1 LPQPRCLPAPHPPFV
16 PPFSVFTWADH
27 PFQGNRQSRAGV
39 LIHSSDRYPLG
50 NCDWPGLETFPD
62 YLTRLGTVSCLA
74 SLTAQLLLR
83 VTDDAR
89 TPPEELV
96 NPASAP
102 NFYLQLTEGPRQPAC
117 LDLSPVAWAYP
128 RNFGASLLTTAIRPG
143 RRFITVANKRR
154 QTTVILTVPPV
165 LKPCGFI
172 FMEPGFVS
180 YRLIRPVILKSL
192 LVKLSCG

>member
-1 LPQPRCLPAPHPPFV
+1 LPRCHGSRLLSLRSLCFHSPAVAFLPPPALERLSRALPQPRCLPAPHPPFV

-102 NFYLQLTEGPRQPAC
+102 DFYLQLTEGPRQPAC

-128 RNFGASLLTTAIRPG
+128 RNFGASP
-143 RRFITVANKRR
+143 
-154 QTTVILTVPPV
+154 Q
-165 LKPCGFI
+165 
-172 FMEPGFVS
+172 S
-180 YRLIRPVILKSL
+180 YFTCIPYYRVY
-192 LVKLSCG
+192 VKWFKHTL

>member
-1 LPQPRCLPAPHPPFV
+1 
-16 PPFSVFTWADH
+16 
-27 PFQGNRQSRAGV
+27 V

-128 RNFGASLLTTAIRPG
+128 RNFGASQKKKHQKKKKKKK
-143 RRFITVANKRR
+143 NKRNFFNFKKKKIKKKKKR
-154 QTTVILTVPPV
+154 IT
-165 LKPCGFI
+165 
-172 FMEPGFVS
+172 
-180 YRLIRPVILKSL
+180 
-192 LVKLSCG
+192 